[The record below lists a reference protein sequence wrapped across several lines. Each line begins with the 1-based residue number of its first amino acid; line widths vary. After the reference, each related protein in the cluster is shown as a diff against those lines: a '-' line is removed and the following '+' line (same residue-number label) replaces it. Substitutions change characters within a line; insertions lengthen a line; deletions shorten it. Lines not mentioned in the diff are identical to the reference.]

1 MRIEDRDYREVLD
14 PSRRRKALLYRAAL
28 ACAVMLLLVVGLT
41 LYDDEAPDESPPLV
55 ERFEVAPAPLEVVP
69 APVERVM
76 TEPTAL
82 PEDRQ
87 DELGD
92 AVEAPAGV
100 EEGAQHEDATDEQE
114 TLAGDQDATDEAPAP
129 AAPVQEPA
137 APRVEPAPAPGRA
150 QLAPRVAA
158 PAASAPVARSGYL
171 VRLGDYANIDEVG
184 RVVAELLAAGH
195 PALVQWRVSA
205 GPYPTRAAAIEAMRA
220 LERSHRQRGLVV
232 QLQDGRHVVQLGVF
246 GEVANADGLQRRVR
260 SWGYPVARDARIVLG
275 PYPERS
281 AADAA
286 ANELE
291 RVRGLQA
298 VVVAPG
304 GR

>member
-41 LYDDEAPDESPPLV
+41 LYEDEAPDEAPPLV
-55 ERFEVAPAPLEVVP
+55 GRFEVAPAPLEVVP
-69 APVERVM
+69 APVKRVM
-76 TEPTAL
+76 TEPPAL

-87 DELGD
+87 DEFGD
-92 AVEAPAGV
+92 AVEAAVGV
-100 EEGAQHEDATDEQE
+100 EEGAQHEDATNEQE
-114 TLAGDQDATDEAPAP
+114 ALAVGQDATDAASVPVAPG
-129 AAPVQEPA
+129 QEPA
-137 APRVEPAPAPGRA
+137 PPRVEPAPAPGRV
-150 QLAPRVAA
+150 QPAPRMAA
-158 PAASAPVARSGYL
+158 PVASAPVAQSGYL
-171 VRLGDYANIDEVG
+171 VRLGDYADTDEVG

-195 PALVQWRVSA
+195 PARIQWRVSA

-232 QLQDGRHVVQLGVF
+232 QLKDGRHVVQLGVF
-246 GEVANADGLQRRVR
+246 GEVANADGLQRQVR
-260 SWGYPVARDARIVLG
+260 SWGYPVARDARILLG

-286 ANELE
+286 ANELG
-291 RVRGLQA
+291 RVRGLHA